1 MAITKYKLET
11 KGKHKGWWLG
21 QYSEFRQASG
31 KPSRVRLFHVNEPA
45 FKSLSKKDQN
55 DQLEAKWESIRD
67 KKREERD
74 HVENPFEK
82 SETEAGRHTIAETIQ
97 KFTEVRMPLLKLGT
111 QKSFTRHL
119 AYWKSRIGDLTWKDW
134 IGNV

>member
-55 DQLEAKWESIRD
+55 DQLEAKWESIRV

-74 HVENPFEK
+74 DVENPFEK
-82 SETEAGRHTIAETIQ
+82 PETDSKKESIKET
-97 KFTEVRMPLLKLGT
+97 L
-111 QKSFTRHL
+111 
-119 AYWKSRIGDLTWKDW
+119 
-134 IGNV
+134 